1 MGSPLPASSL
11 LLSLSLSLH
20 PPASQPA
27 LSLSLSPSLFLPVAS
42 QPAQPAQ
49 AAAQVENLGPDPRQ
63 GISKTKAV
71 HCVRNLVI
79 EFRDLN
85 DVQSILTLE
94 VVVL

>member
-11 LLSLSLSLH
+11 LLSLSLSTH
-20 PPASQPA
+20 QPASQ